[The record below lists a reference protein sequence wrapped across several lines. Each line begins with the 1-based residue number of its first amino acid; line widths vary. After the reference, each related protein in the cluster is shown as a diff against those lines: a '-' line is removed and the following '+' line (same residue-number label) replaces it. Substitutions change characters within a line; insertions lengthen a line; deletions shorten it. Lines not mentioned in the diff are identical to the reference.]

1 MLIGKRKYLKG
12 LSDADLL
19 LIYKEKEWN
28 ACIDELYE
36 RYAHLLFG
44 VFIKYVRDN
53 DNAADLLMDLF
64 GKLPALL
71 KKHEILQLKSWLHQ
85 VSRNEALQY
94 LRKTKKFTSVSL
106 EENTTSLINGHST
119 EEEEK
124 EEILSKEKE
133 LILLEKVMGQLKP
146 AQKECIRLFFI
157 EQLSYEEVMSQTQ
170 LSFKEVKSH
179 LQNGKRN
186 LKIMMEQNMAS

>member
-19 LIYKEKEWN
+19 LIYKKKEWN

-44 VFIKYVRDN
+44 VFIKYVKDN
-53 DNAADLLMDLF
+53 DNAADLLMELF

-71 KKHEILQLKSWLHQ
+71 KKHEILQVKAWLHQ
-85 VSRNEALQY
+85 VSRNEALQF
-94 LRKTKKFTSVSL
+94 LRKSKKFTGVSL
-106 EENTTSLINGHST
+106 EENNIGHLSGNLP

-124 EEILSKEKE
+124 EEALSKEKE
-133 LILLEKVMGQLKP
+133 LILLEKVMEQLKP

-157 EQLSYEEVMSQTQ
+157 EQLSYEEVMSKTQ

-186 LKIMMEQNMAS
+186 LKIMMEQNIAS